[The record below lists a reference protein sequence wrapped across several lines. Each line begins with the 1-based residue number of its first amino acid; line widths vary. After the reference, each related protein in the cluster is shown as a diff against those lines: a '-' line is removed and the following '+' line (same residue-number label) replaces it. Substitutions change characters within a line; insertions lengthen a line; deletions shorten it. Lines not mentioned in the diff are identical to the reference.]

1 LLSFFKPT
9 PSNTSLKL
17 QMTRSEQSSYSPNAA
32 KKVFKAN
39 AKNAGMSIE
48 VAIKTRADLL
58 ATKKIPKPVGNIRRN
73 PGRMDGVSWNGSSFI
88 CAQKVDDGTPPRE
101 EDVDDH
107 ATDFDDTTREQTTDN
122 RMVVSLLDIA
132 RPVKPKGVAKEFEI
146 VDGVQRVIALED
158 EDEVTEHSEL
168 GVDEE
173 WEEIYGDS
181 HLRERISYSAVLRGN
196 ER

>member
-1 LLSFFKPT
+1 
-9 PSNTSLKL
+9 
-17 QMTRSEQSSYSPNAA
+17 
-32 KKVFKAN
+32 
-39 AKNAGMSIE
+39 
-48 VAIKTRADLL
+48 
-58 ATKKIPKPVGNIRRN
+58 
-73 PGRMDGVSWNGSSFI
+73 
-88 CAQKVDDGTPPRE
+88 
-101 EDVDDH
+101 
-107 ATDFDDTTREQTTDN
+107 
-122 RMVVSLLDIA
+122 
-132 RPVKPKGVAKEFEI
+132 VAKEFEI